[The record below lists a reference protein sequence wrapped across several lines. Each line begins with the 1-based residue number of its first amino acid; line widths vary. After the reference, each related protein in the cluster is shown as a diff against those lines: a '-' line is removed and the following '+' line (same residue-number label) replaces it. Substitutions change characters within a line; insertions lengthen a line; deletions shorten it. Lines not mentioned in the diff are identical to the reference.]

1 MNKIIVLSGIDSAG
15 KSTQIEKIENYLLEK
30 NKKVTVVWS
39 RGGYTPLF
47 NGLKLLIRKIIPR
60 SIPKPGESEE
70 RNQTFSKKYI
80 RMLWLN
86 IALVD
91 MILLY
96 GLYFRILKIFG
107 YTIIADRYLWDTY
120 IDFKLKFNN
129 DNFEQG
135 VLWKTLIHLS
145 PSPNLSF
152 LLTIPIDESLRR
164 SYLKNEPFSENFNQR
179 ESRLKLYTELIEKEL
194 WDYIIDGLMPI
205 DEVWS
210 NIKNKLE

>member
-1 MNKIIVLSGIDSAG
+1 MNKIIVLSGIDGAG
-15 KSTQIEKIENYLLEK
+15 KSTQIKKIENFLLDK
-30 NKKVTVVWS
+30 NKKVMVIWS

-47 NGLKLLIRKIIPR
+47 NGLKLLIRKIMPR
-60 SIPKPGESEE
+60 SIPKPGESKE
-70 RNQTFSKKYI
+70 RDRTFSKKYI
-80 RMLWLN
+80 RTLWTN

-91 MILLY
+91 LILLY
-96 GLYFRILKIFG
+96 GLYFRILNLFG

-129 DNFEQG
+129 DNFERS
-135 VLWKTLIHLS
+135 VLWKILLRLS

-152 LLTIPIDESLRR
+152 LLTIPVEESLNR

-179 ESRLKLYTELIEKEL
+179 ESRLKLYTELIAKEF
-194 WDYIIDGLMPI
+194 WDNIIDGLMPI
-205 DEVWS
+205 DKVWS

>member
-1 MNKIIVLSGIDSAG
+1 LNKIIVLSGIDSSG

-30 NKKVTVVWS
+30 NKKVMVVWS

-47 NGLKLLIRKIIPR
+47 NGLKSLLRKIIPR
-60 SIPKPGESEE
+60 SIPKPGESKE

-80 RMLWLN
+80 RTLWLN
-86 IALVD
+86 IALID

-96 GLYFRILKIFG
+96 GLYFRILNFFG

-129 DNFEQG
+129 DNFERY
-135 VLWKTLIHLS
+135 VFWKTLIRLS

-152 LLTIPIDESLRR
+152 LLTIPVDESIHR
-164 SYLKNEPFSENFNQR
+164 SYLKNEPFSENINQR
-179 ESRLKLYTELIEKEL
+179 EFRYKLYTELIEKEF
-194 WDYIIDGLMPI
+194 WDYVIDGLMPI